1 MSLHMTLTINFKTKI
16 NTNTNQRIISASSEH
31 YQCIISTSSDK
42 DKDNMG
48 SIRVLHCLLCL
59 FSYFSLHGQFSTLPL
74 SALLLLCFTQLPRF
88 RHSLQPSQNSL
99 RHIILSPIVFLFI
112 ENFETGPRLFLIYL
126 AFSLSSGSQ
135 SSVASKTHP
144 LS

>member
-1 MSLHMTLTINFKTKI
+1 MKYIFVDPLHSVNGQIPPFGTLSLSKLFPFNTTVLIFRLIQSFSVVKDEEERGRFFPHKI
-16 NTNTNQRIISASSEH
+16 
-31 YQCIISTSSDK
+31 
-42 DKDNMG
+42 
-48 SIRVLHCLLCL
+48 L

-74 SALLLLCFTQLPRF
+74 SALLLLCFTQLPCF
-88 RHSLQPSQNSL
+88 RHSLQPSQNSP

-126 AFSLSSGSQ
+126 AFSLSQ